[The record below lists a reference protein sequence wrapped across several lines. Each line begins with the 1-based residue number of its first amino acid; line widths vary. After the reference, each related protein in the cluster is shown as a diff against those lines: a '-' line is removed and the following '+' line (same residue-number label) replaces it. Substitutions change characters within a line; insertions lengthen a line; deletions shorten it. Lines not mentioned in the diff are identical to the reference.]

1 MAYEPPQKDMENL
14 PEETEPEKRY
24 SSDWTRPDSSGTSG
38 NVNSPKK
45 ADPGDYGT
53 LPRSYLNVLT
63 KSRPETYEAEI
74 PNAGWGK
81 TLLGVAIVTLV
92 TFGIK
97 ILQAPFSSDALNRTR
112 EYLPTQGIDPNE
124 DPWKTVLQVIE
135 VLNHPLFALIV
146 LVTFFAGASLLYVL
160 ARAVRD
166 KEQGSEAG
174 ASFMT
179 HAYLLSLSYTPLHT
193 LIVLLNVFSLDQVT
207 TCIVGLLTLGLTIY
221 QIYNAGVSMQASQG
235 LNAGK
240 AQMVAFIPW
249 VVGISLFICV
259 AVLAAISV
267 RSVLG

>member
-1 MAYEPPQKDMENL
+1 MAYEPPQKDIENL
-14 PEETEPEKRY
+14 PEDSEPENRY
-24 SSDWTRPDSSGTSG
+24 GPDSTRPDMSGTPGSAG
-38 NVNSPKK
+38 SPKK
-45 ADPGDYGT
+45 ADPGDYST

-97 ILQAPFSSDALNRTR
+97 IFQAPFSSDALNRTR
-112 EYLPTQGIDPNE
+112 EYLPTQGLDPNE
-124 DPWKTVLQVIE
+124 DPWKTILQVVE
-135 VLNHPLFALIV
+135 VLSHPLFALIV
-146 LVTFFAGASLLYVL
+146 LFTFFAGAGLLYVL

-166 KEQGSEAG
+166 KESGSG

-193 LIVLLNVFSLDQVT
+193 LTTLLNTISLDMVT
-207 TCIVGLLTLGLTIY
+207 TCIVAILTLGLTIY

-235 LNAGK
+235 LSAGK

-249 VVGISLFICV
+249 VVGIILFICG
-259 AVLAAISV
+259 AVLV
-267 RSVLG
+267 LMLLRSMIR